1 MSRNAEQ
8 LYGIMANLLDG
19 QALELSYFKGKVL
32 LIVNTASKCGFT
44 PQYAVLEQLYQRY
57 NRRGFEVLGFPS
69 NQFGHQEPGSAARL
83 ERHPRTRVAMIV
95 MDYRARGLGP
105 EDLVRHYPYLTLAEV
120 HAAMG
125 YYHDHKDEIDAE
137 IQAELDELARSPNP
151 NPRSAPWLRLKAQG
165 LV

>member
-1 MSRNAEQ
+1 
-8 LYGIMANLLDG
+8 MATTV
-19 QALELSYFKGKVL
+19 YPH
-32 LIVNTASKCGFT
+32 IVK
-44 PQYAVLEQLYQRY
+44 
-57 NRRGFEVLGFPS
+57 
-69 NQFGHQEPGSAARL
+69 EPGSVARL

-105 EDLVRHYPYLTLAEV
+105 EDLVRHYPYLTLSEV

-125 YYHDHKDEIDAE
+125 YYYDHQDEIDAE
-137 IQAELDELARSPNP
+137 IQAELDHLDKSPNP